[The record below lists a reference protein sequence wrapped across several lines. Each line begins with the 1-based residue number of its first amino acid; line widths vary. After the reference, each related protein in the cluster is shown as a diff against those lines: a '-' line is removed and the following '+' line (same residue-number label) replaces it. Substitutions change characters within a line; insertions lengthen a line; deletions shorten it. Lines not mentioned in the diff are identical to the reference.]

1 MPEASALIR
10 KSVFEPDAF
19 NAAIKAFDEG
29 WASIRY
35 LFVGQPQS
43 MIDDA
48 RTALAKGVVN
58 AAQAGHTTADVL
70 KQEGIRV
77 LKAACPNLPL

>member
-1 MPEASALIR
+1 MPEANALIR
-10 KSVFEPDAF
+10 TSVFEPEAF
-19 NAAIKAFDEG
+19 NAAIEAFDEG
-29 WASIRY
+29 WASVRY
-35 LFVGQPQS
+35 LFAGQPQS

-77 LKAACPNLPL
+77 LKAAYPQIPI